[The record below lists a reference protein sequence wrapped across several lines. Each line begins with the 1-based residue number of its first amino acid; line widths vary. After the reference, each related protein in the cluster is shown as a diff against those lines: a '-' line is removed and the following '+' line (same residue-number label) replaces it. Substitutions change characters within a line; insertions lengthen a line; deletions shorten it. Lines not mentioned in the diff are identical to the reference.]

1 MRMLQDMSREL
12 YLQTQTAVSKVSL
25 GEEVEEGEE
34 EGEGE
39 GEGEG
44 ETDKWSDVSVDSSDV
59 GEV

>member
-1 MRMLQDMSREL
+1 MCMLQDMSREL
-12 YLQTQTAVSKVSL
+12 YLQTQTAVSEVSL

-39 GEGEG
+39 GGA
-44 ETDKWSDVSVDSSDV
+44 DKWSDVSVDSSDV

>member
-1 MRMLQDMSREL
+1 MCMLQDMSREL
-12 YLQTQTAVSKVSL
+12 YLQAQTTVSEVSL
-25 GEEVEEGEE
+25 GEEVE

-44 ETDKWSDVSVDSSDV
+44 EVDKWSDVSVDSSDV